1 MALGYRSGGR
11 CYWPG
16 CPEKVFRDEAG
27 EPYRTAAIAHIHGA
41 YPRSARYKPEMTND
55 QRRSFSNLMLF
66 CGPHHWIVDQDEL
79 KYPAERLR
87 RWKARHEAEFGQGTA
102 DQADFVTTYRKH
114 FCELHGYLEPPDFER
129 FARVPAADLYVP
141 GQEIRQVPGPG
152 RPVPARP
159 GTATRLTVAD
169 LPRLT
174 DRTVLLGDPGGGK
187 TTAARMMMRSYA
199 DDPAARTPFLVSLGA
214 YAAEDPPGC
223 SIAEYIERD
232 LPATY
237 ECRPPDGLVGRLL
250 RAGEALVIFDGLDEF
265 TDGRRRRGLSRCI
278 ELFCKAYPLVPVLV
292 TSREIGYDRA
302 RLDGSRFTCYRLG
315 EFGSSEVE
323 EYTRKW
329 FVDPAT
335 AEAFL
340 SGSADIGDLRS
351 NPLLLSLM
359 CSLYQDEE
367 ALPTSRAGLYER
379 CAALLLRKWDDERGI
394 RRTLPARVEVRPLVR
409 HLAWWLFSQRRP
421 VVKESR
427 FLAEV
432 TTFVQARGPGSA
444 DEAREAAE
452 EFVEFCRER
461 TWVLSPGVTAS
472 GERGCGFTHRTFL
485 EYYAA
490 AYIVA
495 ELRTTPEELAEFLAC
510 RVADGEW
517 SVVDLLAVSVMERKT
532 DGAADRVY
540 QILLGP
546 GGTAADRG
554 ELLAFL
560 VYLLDAAWPSS
571 ATARKLIREALRHRI
586 GYDPERETRHPLSC
600 LAALR
605 TGHELICDEI
615 GGYVSAAIA
624 SGDPG
629 AAAETLRV
637 ILDLA
642 GHAGNPFWREWATGQ
657 AGRYQA
663 EIGAA
668 SARSGELRTMAL
680 YAGAITLE
688 QAIAMQGGLNALMQP
703 FPQMLESALITPYP
717 ADLYLRVVV
726 NGEIDAEAFAA
737 IGRYVTS
744 HPELPLTRASGY
756 DFGISDIGGEELLRE
771 AGAQLSE
778 LAGLGLAV
786 VHAICSEIFG
796 WNGERPR
803 AELPMPSP
811 FRRTFRDWADGKAD
825 FTKA

>member
-27 EPYRTAAIAHIHGA
+27 EPYRTAAIAHIQGA
-41 YPRSARYKPEMTND
+41 NPGSARYKKKMTND
-55 QRRSFSNLMLF
+55 QRRSITNLMLL

-79 KYPAERLR
+79 KYTAEKLQS
-87 RWKARHEAEFGQGTA
+87 WKTRHEAEFGQGAA
-102 DQADFVTTYRKH
+102 DQAGFVTTYRKH
-114 FCELHGYLEPPDFER
+114 VCELHGYLEPPDFER
-129 FARVPAADLYVP
+129 SARVPAADLHVP
-141 GQEIRQVPGPG
+141 GQQIREVPGPG

-187 TTAARMMMRSYA
+187 TTAARMMMRFCA
-199 DDPAARTPFLVSLGA
+199 GDPAARTPFLVSVGA
-214 YAAEDPPGC
+214 YAAEDPGC

-250 RAGEALVIFDGLDEF
+250 RAGEALVVFDGLDEF
-265 TDGRRRRGLSRCI
+265 TDGPGRRRLSRRI
-278 ELFCKAYPLVPVLV
+278 ELFCNAYPLVPVLV

-302 RLDGSRFTCYRLG
+302 RLDGSQFTCYRLG
-315 EFGSSEVE
+315 EFGSREVE
-323 EYTRKW
+323 EYARKW
-329 FVDPAT
+329 FANPAT

-359 CSLYQDEE
+359 CSLYQDTA
-367 ALPTSRAGLYER
+367 ALPASRAALYER

-394 RRTLPARVEVRPLVR
+394 RRALPTGVEVRPLVR
-409 HLAWWLFSQRRP
+409 HLAWWLSSQRRP
-421 VVKESR
+421 VVSESLL
-427 FLAEV
+427 LAEV
-432 TTFVQARGPGSA
+432 TKFLQARGPGSA
-444 DEAREAAE
+444 DQAQEAAE
-452 EFVEFCRER
+452 EFVEFCRQR

-472 GERGCGFTHRTFL
+472 GENGCGFTHRTFL
-485 EYYAA
+485 EYHAA

-495 ELRTTPEELAEFLAC
+495 ELRTTPGELAEFLNC
-510 RVADGEW
+510 RVAGGDW
-517 SVVDLLAVSVMERKT
+517 SVVDLLAVSVMEQKT
-532 DGAADRVY
+532 SGAADRVY
-540 QILLGP
+540 QILLEP
-546 GGTAADRG
+546 GSTAADRG
-554 ELLAFL
+554 ELLTFL
-560 VYLLDAAWPSS
+560 AYLLDDAWPSS
-571 ATARKLIREALRHRI
+571 ATARKLIREILRHRI
-586 GYDPERETRHPLSC
+586 GYDPERETRHPLAC
-600 LAALR
+600 LPAPR
-605 TGHELICDEI
+605 PGRQELICDEI
-615 GGYVSAAIA
+615 TSYVSAAAA
-624 SGDPG
+624 SGDRG
-629 AAAETLRV
+629 AAADALRI

-642 GHAGNPFWREWATGQ
+642 GNAGNPFWREWAAGQ
-657 AGRYQA
+657 ARRYQV
-663 EIGAA
+663 EIGSA

-680 YAGAITLE
+680 YAGAITMA
-688 QAIAMQGGLNALMQP
+688 QAIAMQGGLDALMRP

-717 ADLYLRVVV
+717 AGLYLHAVVS
-726 NGEIDAEAFAA
+726 GEIDAEAFAA

-771 AGAQLSE
+771 AGARLSE

-786 VHAICSEIFG
+786 VHATCSEIFG

-803 AELPMPSP
+803 AQLPMPSQ
-811 FRRTFRDWADGKAD
+811 FRRTFRDWADDRVD
-825 FTKA
+825 FTEA